1 MSWGAGPA
9 GQGGA
14 GLGQGP
20 RTLKGPCSGT
30 RASALPLSAWL
41 RGGDPG
47 GLSGEEEQAV
57 AGSTGGGRRVLW
69 AARRGPQAPPGDVR
83 ARLRGRTGPQGTT
96 EGPELARGE
105 SRGTPG
111 DTEAGGSGEFK
122 WSLWGMR
129 RVPKTHESPLLDAR
143 GPSQGG
149 ASGCPFGGDFREP
162 LRMDGRRKQ
171 DLKG

>member
-1 MSWGAGPA
+1 M
-9 GQGGA
+9 
-14 GLGQGP
+14 
-20 RTLKGPCSGT
+20 
-30 RASALPLSAWL
+30 L
-41 RGGDPG
+41 RGGRG
-47 GLSGEEEQAV
+47 
-57 AGSTGGGRRVLW
+57 TGRAADGHRIYLGAYENVLKLDCNSCPSLLW